1 MKKIH
6 FIISLFLVTIL
17 TACTEEN
24 VAIDLE
30 AISAP
35 ANISAL
41 TTITQDN
48 SGNVTFLPRGEGVSR
63 YEIFFGDGKVA
74 PSYVNPG
81 ATVSNTYKEGIYKV
95 KIVGTTINGKRTETI
110 QNVTVSFLAPT
121 NIQTT
126 VAPVVGDSRSITV
139 KASANLETYFQVYFG
154 DVANEVPVDFM
165 EGETIT
171 HKYAALGTYNVRIVA
186 LSGGVAKTEETKV
199 VVISDPLLLPV
210 TMETV
215 SPIFGNFGGSASSVV
230 DNPSIGGINGSA
242 KVGRL
247 FKNAGSEVWAGTI
260 FDLAVPID
268 FTSKKIFKVKVWSPK
283 AGIIVKLKI
292 ENLTDANINAEVDAT
307 VTTASGWQELS
318 FDFSAVDVTKSYQ
331 RIALFFDFG
340 NAGTGVNYYF
350 DDINLVSGTPPIAMP
365 LTFETP
371 TEISGNFGGATT
383 VTVDN
388 PYNNASNASAKVG
401 ACTKSVGSQVW
412 GGSYITLTNPLN
424 LSTLKKIKMK
434 FWSTKVGTPVL
445 LKLENL
451 TTASVNKEV
460 IVNSTVV
467 GGWETLTFDFTS
479 IDLSAGKTYQ
489 KVVFIFD
496 NATAGTGNTFYFD
509 DIQQSN

>member
-6 FIISLFLVTIL
+6 FIISLFVLALFTG
-17 TACTEEN
+17 CTEDN
-24 VAIDLE
+24 VAIDLD
-30 AISAP
+30 AINAP
-35 ANISAL
+35 ENISAL
-41 TTITQDN
+41 VTITQDN
-48 SGNVTFLPRGEGVSR
+48 QGNVTFLPRGEGVSQ
-63 YEIFFGDGKVA
+63 YEIYFADGTVQPA
-74 PSYVNPG
+74 ILSPG
-81 ATVSNTYKEGIYKV
+81 ATTTHKYAEGVYQT
-95 KIVGTTINGKRTETI
+95 KIVGTTVNGKRTEVI
-110 QNVTVSFLAPT
+110 QVLTVSFLAPT
-121 NIQTT
+121 NLQVT
-126 VAPVVGDSRSITV
+126 VAPVVGDNRSITV

-154 DVANEVPVDFM
+154 DAVNEVPVDFM

-171 HKYAALGTYNVRIVA
+171 HKYTALGTYNVKIVA
-186 LSGGVAKTEETKV
+186 LSGGAAKTEETKV

-215 SPIFGNFGGSASSVV
+215 SPIFDNFGGATTTVV
-230 DNPSIGGINGSA
+230 ANPSVSGINTSS
-242 KVGRL
+242 KVGQL

-260 FDLAVPID
+260 FSLAVPID
-268 FTSKKIFKVKVWSPK
+268 FSSKKIFKVKVWSPK
-283 AGIIVKLKI
+283 AGSIVKLKI
-292 ENLTDANINAEVDAT
+292 ENLADSNINAEVDAT
-307 VTTASGWQELS
+307 STVANAWQELS
-318 FDFSAVDVTKSYQ
+318 FDFSGKDLTKSYQ

-340 NAGTGVNYYF
+340 NAGTGVNYFF
-350 DDINLVSGTPPIAMP
+350 DDIQLVSGIPPIVLP

-371 TEISGNFGGATT
+371 TEIAGNFGGATT
-383 VTVDN
+383 ITVDN
-388 PYNNASNASAKVG
+388 PKNDANNASSKVG

-412 GGSYITLTNPLN
+412 GGSYITLTDPIN
-424 LSTLKKIKMK
+424 LTTQKKIKMK
-434 FWSTKVGTPVL
+434 FWSSKAGIPVL

-496 NATAGTGNTFYFD
+496 NATAGNGTTFYFD